1 MSASRSAVATSK
13 ICWRSVEIS
22 YETVRRWVMKF
33 GPMFARE
40 LHHRARGQRR
50 DGNEMAV
57 TIAVRQALA
66 RGRRRRRG
74 SLDAL
79 VQRWRDKAAAE
90 KLMRKL
96 LKKQGFAPDVILTDK
111 LRSYGA
117 AKPSWARARY
127 EQGLCKN
134 SLAENSHQQSRRRER
149 KMQRFQSPGSARRF
163 LSIHAPSK
171 TPSTSNAISLL
182 AARFASSETKRSGRG
197 ALETAS

>member
-40 LHHRARGQRR
+40 LRHRARGQRR

-74 SLDAL
+74 SRPPRATMARQGRRRETDAQVAQEARFRTRCYRDRKTAL
-79 VQRWRDKAAAE
+79 LWRGKA
-90 KLMRKL
+90 
-96 LKKQGFAPDVILTDK
+96 
-111 LRSYGA
+111 
-117 AKPSWARARY
+117 SWARARH
-127 EQGLCKN
+127 EQGLRKN
-134 SLAENSHQQSRRRER
+134 SLAENSHQELRRHER

-171 TPSTSNAISLL
+171 TPSTSNAISLP

-197 ALETAS
+197 AFETAS